1 MNNMKKSIYLN
12 EWLVCTLLILI
23 GFIVGISTNSI
34 MEILLS
40 KLKQDSLANW
50 ITSISTFAIMLGTIA
65 LACIAWKVRNSWVE
79 EKKHNL
85 SVVLLKN
92 ISAFYCISLELR
104 KSQVQIFDLYENLK
118 SSEDNDPNEAYKAT
132 YEKGLSDASLQQ
144 ELLKIKSLNKTK
156 YHDYLE
162 ARRMYENLEKEQ
174 VKYKNTALV
183 SSSLVNWGNEAVEL
197 IKSIEENTVAFY
209 EKISPD
215 YKRLS
220 KRIAENDEDI
230 LDLPKLDESILSK
243 KYEGKYTFSDIDG
256 DD

>member
-1 MNNMKKSIYLN
+1 MKRNIYLN
-12 EWLVCTLLILI
+12 EWVASTLLILI
-23 GFIVGISTNSI
+23 GFIAGISTNSI
-34 MEILLS
+34 MDILLS

-65 LACIAWKVRNSWVE
+65 LACIAWKVRNSWIE
-79 EKKHNL
+79 EKKYNL
-85 SVVLLKN
+85 SVGLLKD
-92 ISAFYCISLELR
+92 ISSFYCISFELR
-104 KSQVQIFDLYENLK
+104 KSQVRIFELYEDLRY
-118 SSEDNDPNEAYKAT
+118 SENDADE
-132 YEKGLSDASLQQ
+132 SLQQ

-162 ARRMYENLEKEQ
+162 ARRLYENLEKEQ

-209 EKISPD
+209 ETISPK
-215 YKRLS
+215 YKLLS
-220 KRIAENDEDI
+220 KRAAENDEGI
-230 LDLPKLDESILSK
+230 LDLPKLEESKLFI
-243 KYEGKYTFSDIDG
+243 KYEGKNTFSDIDG

>member
-1 MNNMKKSIYLN
+1 MKKSIYLN

-92 ISAFYCISLELR
+92 ISAFYCISFELR
-104 KSQVQIFDLYENLK
+104 NSQVKIFDLYEDLRY
-118 SSEDNDPNEAYKAT
+118 SENDADEAHRIA

-144 ELLKIKSLNKTK
+144 KLLKIKSLNKTK

-162 ARRMYENLEKEQ
+162 ALRLHENLEKEQ
-174 VKYKNTALV
+174 IKYKNTALV
-183 SSSLVNWGNEAVEL
+183 NSSLVNWGNEALGL
-197 IKSIEENTVAFY
+197 IKSIEINTAEFY
-209 EKISPD
+209 ETISPR
-215 YKRLS
+215 YKLLS
-220 KRIAENDEDI
+220 KTVAENDEDI
-230 LDLPKLDESILSK
+230 LDLPKLDESKLFK
-243 KYEGKYTFSDIDG
+243 KYEGKYKFSDVYC

>member
-1 MNNMKKSIYLN
+1 
-12 EWLVCTLLILI
+12 
-23 GFIVGISTNSI
+23 

-40 KLKQDSLANW
+40 KLKQNSFANW

-104 KSQVQIFDLYENLK
+104 KSQVKIFDLYEDLRD
-118 SSEDNDPNEAYKAT
+118 SEYDDAHECKKAY
-132 YEKGLSDASLQQ
+132 EIDLPDVSLQANLSKVEATKQ
-144 ELLKIKSLNKTK
+144 ARIRDYKEKYRVHDTLK
-156 YHDYLE
+156 
-162 ARRMYENLEKEQ
+162 KEQ

-183 SSSLVNWGNEAVEL
+183 NSSLVNWGNEAVEL
-197 IKSIEENTVAFY
+197 IKSIEKNTVAFY

-230 LDLPKLDESILSK
+230 LDLPKLYESKLFK
-243 KYEGKYTFSDIDG
+243 KYEGKYKLSDVYC